1 VPSNVSEPNTERAR
15 GWDSTHATTPYTSA
29 GGPSLPRPSLGNT
42 SLIGPPRRLTMLPSS
57 TGRKLNLV
65 SAADAAT
72 IRERGNTTCT
82 PCLLSGKSCER
93 AISDYNLLSGEFD
106 FTKTNKG
113 NPMCRTCE
121 RYSDAPND
129 CDSTVTKARDTTDA
143 RVKAGIKAGSSIMEF

>member
-1 VPSNVSEPNTERAR
+1 VPSNVPEPNTERAQ
-15 GWDSTHATTPYTSA
+15 GWDSAHATTPYTSA
-29 GGPSLPRPSLGNT
+29 GGLNLPRLSLDNT

-57 TGRKLNLV
+57 TGRKLNPV

-72 IRERGNTTCT
+72 LRARGNTTCT

-93 AISDYNLLSGEFD
+93 AISDYNLVSGKFD

-121 RYSDAPND
+121 KYYNASND

-143 RVKAGIKAGSSIMEF
+143 SIRAGIKAGSSIMEF